1 MFLQRW
7 SNPTDPAGH
16 KEKELSFYFKR
27 NYLTISTVKFCEFFC
42 TCSPSSLGQDPTV
55 ESPKKIN
62 LKFIW
67 ACSAKNGSFGMVFE
81 KKGLSWHP

>member
-1 MFLQRW
+1 MF
-7 SNPTDPAGH
+7 S
-16 KEKELSFYFKR
+16 
-27 NYLTISTVKFCEFFC
+27 
-42 TCSPSSLGQDPTV
+42 SSLGQDPTV